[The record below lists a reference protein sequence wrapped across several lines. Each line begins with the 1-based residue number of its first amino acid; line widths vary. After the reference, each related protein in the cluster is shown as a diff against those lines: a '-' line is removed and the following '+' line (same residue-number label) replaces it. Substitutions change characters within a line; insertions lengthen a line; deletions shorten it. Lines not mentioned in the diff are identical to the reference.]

1 MRWLLA
7 ILMGAGLGIASAVA
21 DADVALHPESNLRA
35 LGMITDTV
43 SIWVLAAV
51 LGGWLLARKP
61 WTALGGL
68 VVLASGF
75 VAWFVY
81 LASRPGGSFDLGA
94 LGPEPRAWAIAGLV
108 VGPLF
113 GLLGGVS
120 RSSSIVGVCARISAP
135 VALVAE
141 IVMRH
146 RITTQ
151 EFSVDPTLAWTSVV
165 LLIAGL
171 LMAAIGVV
179 GPQRSST
186 SQ

>member
-1 MRWLLA
+1 MLA
-7 ILMGAGLGIASAVA
+7 IAMGAGLGIATAVA
-21 DADVALHPESNLRA
+21 DVQVALDPESNFRA
-35 LGMITDTV
+35 LGVITDTV

-61 WTALGGL
+61 WTAFGGL

-75 VAWFVY
+75 VSWFLY
-81 LASRPGGSFDLGA
+81 LAAQPGGSYDISA
-94 LGPEPRAWAIAGLV
+94 IGPQARAWALAGLV
-108 VGPLF
+108 LGPLF
-113 GLLGGVS
+113 GLLGGIA
-120 RSSSIVGVCARISAP
+120 RSSSVVGVCARISAP
-135 VALVAE
+135 IALVAE

-151 EFSVDPTLAWTSVV
+151 EFSIDPTLAWTSVI
-165 LLIAGL
+165 LLISGL

-179 GPQRSST
+179 TPQRST

>member
-7 ILMGAGLGIASAVA
+7 IVMGAGLGIATAVA
-21 DADVALHPESNLRA
+21 DAEVAAHPESNFRA
-35 LGMITDTV
+35 LGVITDTV

-61 WTALGGL
+61 WTALSGL
-68 VVLASGF
+68 LVLASGC
-75 VAWFVY
+75 ASWFLY
-81 LASRPGGSFDLGA
+81 LASRPGGSYDLA
-94 LGPEPRAWAIAGLV
+94 SIGPEPRAWAIAGLV
-108 VGPLF
+108 LGPLF

-120 RSSSIVGVCARISAP
+120 RSNSIVGVCARISAP
-135 VALVAE
+135 IALVAE

-146 RITTQ
+146 RISTQ
-151 EFSVDPTLAWTSVV
+151 EFHIDPTLAWTSVI

-179 GPQRSST
+179 GQQRSA

>member
-7 ILMGAGLGIASAVA
+7 MLMGAGLGIASAVA

-35 LGMITDTV
+35 VGMITDTV

-61 WTALGGL
+61 WTAFGGL
-68 VVLASGF
+68 LVLASGF
-75 VAWFVY
+75 GSWFIY
-81 LASRPGGSFDLGA
+81 LSTRPGTSFGISTIGA
-94 LGPEPRAWAIAGLV
+94 EPKAWAVAGLV
-108 VGPLF
+108 LGPLF
-113 GLLGGVS
+113 GMLGGVS
-120 RSSSIVGVCARISAP
+120 RSNSIVGVCARISAP
-135 VALVAE
+135 IALVAE

-146 RITTQ
+146 RISNQ

-165 LLIAGL
+165 LLLAGL

-179 GPQRSST
+179 GPQRSS